1 MYVLEALTPK
11 ACQEDYS
18 YERFE
23 LLGDAFLK
31 YAVSLF
37 LFLKFP
43 EAHEGRQRD
52 GMSVLLCM
60 FECDC
65 PALPWPTLPGPALP
79 CPALPCPLQQACTAA
94 CLCLHIGF
102 NVKAC

>member
-1 MYVLEALTPK
+1 MYVLEAMTPK

-31 YAVSLF
+31 FAVSLF

-43 EAHEGRQRD
+43 DAHEGA
-52 GMSVLLCM
+52 S
-60 FECDC
+60 
-65 PALPWPTLPGPALP
+65 
-79 CPALPCPLQQACTAA
+79 
-94 CLCLHIGF
+94 
-102 NVKAC
+102 